1 MIAVRYLPII
11 PLLGLLCSLSVNAEM
26 PIFAAYASDELTQE
40 CEKLD
45 SSQCQLNAFDSKTLT
60 ALVASIPSSIII
72 EDALSVSEYE
82 VLIGNAVINI
92 DKKNQQAEV
101 VLEITTTW
109 RQVPIDD
116 FILRQRT
123 SLIGIKQTASAILLL
138 WAQHLETNLVLEADK
153 IYQVLG
159 ASNYGTELSVPQN
172 IGDFIRIKS
181 AVYRDPLLGSITRYS
196 HPRFDSAVVD
206 ISVYPF
212 SPFLTP
218 SSGQLIFTSS
228 NSPRNNSSLL
238 QLEMENEIA
247 QIKQLIAKSNIKD
260 FTISSISPATITVND
275 VLLEGFRL
283 EVLLYANSDPEYS
296 TQYIFQQNDKVI
308 KLTGNLPEF
317 MMNELVSE
325 SLPKITVPGESS
337 FMRRLRKG

>member
-1 MIAVRYLPII
+1 M
-11 PLLGLLCSLSVNAEM
+11 LCSTSVNAEM
-26 PIFAAYASDELTQE
+26 PIYAAYASDELVQE
-40 CEKLD
+40 CENLEQ
-45 SSQCQLNAFDSKTLT
+45 SQCQLNAFDGETLT
-60 ALVASIPSSIII
+60 ALLASLPSGMMI

-82 VLIGNAVINI
+82 VLIGNAIINI
-92 DKKNQQAEV
+92 NEQNQHAEL
-101 VLEITTTW
+101 VLEITTSW

-123 SLIGIKQTASAILLL
+123 SLADIDQTASAMLSD
-138 WAQHLETNLVLEADK
+138 WAQHIETNLVLEADK

-159 ASNYGTELSVPQN
+159 ASDYVTELSVPQN
-172 IGDFIRIKS
+172 IGDFIRMQS

-218 SSGQLIFTSS
+218 SSDALTLVSGNLAA
-228 NSPRNNSSLL
+228 NNGLLL
-238 QLEMENEIA
+238 QLEMENEIT
-247 QIKQLIAKSNIKD
+247 QIKQLIANANIQD
-260 FTISSISPATITVND
+260 FTISSINPATITVNG
-275 VLLEGFRL
+275 VLLEGLRL
-283 EVLLYANSDPEYS
+283 EVLLYTNTDPEYS
-296 TQYIFQQNDKVI
+296 TQYIFQQNDKII

-325 SLPKITVPGESS
+325 SLPKIKVPGESS
-337 FMRRLRKG
+337 FMRTLRQG